1 MTEPIVIDPSDIKE
15 NRWIVYFILI
25 FILLWVVLGFV
36 AFIYSLICFKY
47 ESSMIEKLIGL
58 LLAIFTGPLYFI
70 YYNFNSNYCKNTSRN
85 NAPRTNT
92 IPRYNAPRTNT
103 IPPVANSVPRRNRT
117 NQLIV

>member
-15 NRWIVYFILI
+15 NRWVVYFILI

-85 NAPRTNT
+85 NAPRNNK
-92 IPRYNAPRTNT
+92 IPLNNAPR
-103 IPPVANSVPRRNRT
+103 NSKKQRKMAPQILSLFT
-117 NQLIV
+117 